1 MKGHI
6 AILGGGPT
14 GLGAAY
20 RLKELGY
27 TDFTV
32 YERANHLGGLAAS
45 FTDENGFTWDV
56 GGHVTFSH
64 YEYFDR
70 LYDLLIGDRFQKN
83 TRESWVRMQGTW
95 VPYPLQNN
103 IRYLP
108 KEVAY
113 ECLSGLITAQTTLD
127 HRKAKNFEEFIEAVF
142 GQGLC
147 DHFMK
152 PYNFKVW
159 AHPPSM
165 MNKEW
170 IGERVAVI
178 DVQKALKNYVLG
190 IDELGWGPNSNFRY
204 PLTGGVGTICT
215 QLHKTV
221 AEHFKLGHEAAE
233 IDLDAKSICFS
244 NGETA
249 NYEAMLTTMPLD
261 LFCGHKATRG
271 MSPEMKAKG
280 KGLRHSGGYIVG
292 IGVRRPCP
300 STWSWMYFPD
310 SDCPFYRVTYLSN
323 YSPAMTP
330 GNEYHSLL
338 CETSYSE
345 FKPVDKDSI
354 IADTIQGLINVG
366 LLNESDRDLIVSTW
380 LYDADYAYP
389 TPSLERDAILSEVIP
404 YLESKG
410 VYSRGRFGL
419 WKYEVSNTDHTVMQ
433 GVEWANRMVLGEAET
448 TIGIHYPES

>member
-27 TDFTV
+27 TDFTL
-32 YERANHLGGLAAS
+32 YERADHVGGLAAS
-45 FTDENGFTWDV
+45 FTDESSFTWDV

-64 YEYFDR
+64 YEYFDK
-70 LYDLLIGDRFQKN
+70 LYDRLIGEQHQKN
-83 TRESWVRMQGTW
+83 TRESWVRMHGTW

-108 KEVAY
+108 KEVAF
-113 ECLSGLITAQTTLD
+113 ECLSGLITAQTSMD
-127 HRKAKNFEEFIEAVF
+127 HRAAKNFEEFIAAVF
-142 GQGLC
+142 GKGLC
-147 DHFMK
+147 DHFMT

-159 AHPPSM
+159 AHPANL

-178 DVQKALKNYVLG
+178 DINRALRNVILEQ
-190 IDELGWGPNSNFRY
+190 DEFGWGPNSAFKY

-215 QLHKTV
+215 QLQKEISDHV
-221 AEHFKLGHEAAE
+221 KLGHEVVAV
-233 IDLDAKSICFS
+233 DLDRKSLRFAS
-244 NGETA
+244 GETA
-249 NYEAMLTTMPLD
+249 EFEALLTTMPLD
-261 LFCGHKATRG
+261 KLAKLSNGLSEDKKTKA
-271 MSPEMKAKG
+271 A
-280 KGLRHSGGYIVG
+280 GLRHSGACIVG

-300 STWSWMYFPD
+300 SSWSWMYFPE
-310 SDCPFYRVTYLSN
+310 SNCPFYRVTYLSN
-323 YSPAMTP
+323 YSPSMTP
-330 GNEYHSLL
+330 GKDYFSLL

-345 FKPVDKDSI
+345 FKQIDKRTI
-354 IADTIQGLINVG
+354 IEDTIQGLLNVG
-366 LLNESDRDLIVSTW
+366 LLQESDRGAIASTW
-380 LYDADYAYP
+380 LYDAEYAYP
-389 TPSLERDAILSEVIP
+389 TPSVERDGILKDVIP

-433 GVEWANRMVLGEAET
+433 GVEWANRMLLGEPET
-448 TIGIHYPES
+448 TIGIQYEAS